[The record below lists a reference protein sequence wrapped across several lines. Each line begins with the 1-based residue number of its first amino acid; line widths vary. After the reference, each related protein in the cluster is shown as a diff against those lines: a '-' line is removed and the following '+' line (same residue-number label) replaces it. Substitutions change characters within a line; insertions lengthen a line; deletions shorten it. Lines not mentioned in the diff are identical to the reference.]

1 MVSVG
6 CAEGFRM
13 GSLVING
20 TKQENLDGGEDREN
34 QQSKWRGEEVVSTMC
49 SVELVLGEAPENVL
63 FCQ

>member
-1 MVSVG
+1 
-6 CAEGFRM
+6 M

-20 TKQENLDGGEDREN
+20 TKQENLDGGEDRES
-34 QQSKWRGEEVVSTMC
+34 QQSKWRGEEVVSTKC